1 MSLIKNTVCTLLFV
15 WNITFFHGTRSCRRL
30 TTMRSISTTTCR
42 TTDSCM
48 TLSRSIW
55 TALTAVFSP
64 IRAVGWVLTCQKLRG
79 RASQCGDPCCFLP
92 VLMDFRSRCMIFVVS
107 DKSSLIRPWLVFRR
121 FWMRFFDEI
130 MLSGVPGHV
139 GVDVILLIMPK
150 LREKRLGLSRYYSV
164 FMIFLCLFSSSQGWP
179 WHNASLSSINRPLW
193 LFPPIPTMKS
203 QLI

>member
-1 MSLIKNTVCTLLFV
+1 
-15 WNITFFHGTRSCRRL
+15 
-30 TTMRSISTTTCR
+30 MRSISTTTCR

-164 FMIFLCLFSSSQGWP
+164 FMIFLCLFSSSRLARVAKRENELYIQTSLALPTNSHHEISTDIDGIGSNKYP
-179 WHNASLSSINRPLW
+179 NAYPMIQFESVLY
-193 LFPPIPTMKS
+193 
-203 QLI
+203 